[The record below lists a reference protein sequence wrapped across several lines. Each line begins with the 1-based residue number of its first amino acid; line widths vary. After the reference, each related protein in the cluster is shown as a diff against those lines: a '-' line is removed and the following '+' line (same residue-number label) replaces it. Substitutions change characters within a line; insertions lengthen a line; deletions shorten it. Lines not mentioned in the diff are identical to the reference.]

1 MDSFK
6 FVIFNRS
13 ERIFKPTN
21 SLYIDITTFL
31 QYFVINDL
39 LKIKLT
45 CEYSNSDKPRA
56 ICLNKAD
63 IVNKNEEFFKKS
75 PFLNNCIKAFGLN
88 VVAVSNETETEY
100 YIENNK
106 EEPKVFLSINDL
118 ANLFKCRHDS
128 KEFEK
133 YCESLNSQL
142 GYVNILYDKFD
153 TTNDTVFYKFDKTYE
168 NLPLLNNL
176 KGIHYDSHSFV
187 TDIIDEY
194 NKQLIKTFGLIG
206 NTCSENI
213 VYTNDLNELK
223 HVINQNQKII
233 TILLEQ
239 YRFAKFDDEDSLFK
253 CKDIEDVYS
262 EYTEVNDNRQT
273 FEEIVDTV
281 NLDNLTAC
289 LHNKEPPKPV
299 TIEYILDKLEQ

>member
-13 ERIFKPTN
+13 ERIFKPTDF
-21 SLYIDITTFL
+21 LHIDITTLL

-39 LKIKLT
+39 LKIKLI

-63 IVNKNEEFFKKS
+63 ILSKDKKFFEKS

-88 VVAVSNETETEY
+88 IAEVNGETETVY
-100 YIENNK
+100 YINNK
-106 EEPKVFLSINDL
+106 DKTSLFMSINDL

-128 KEFEK
+128 EKFKK
-133 YCESLNSQL
+133 YCERLNSQL
-142 GYVNILYDKFD
+142 GYVNILYDKND
-153 TTNDTVFYKFDKTYE
+153 TTNDTVFYKFDKMYE

-176 KGIHYDSHSFV
+176 GGIHYNSHSFV

-213 VYTNDLNELK
+213 VYTTDLNELK

-273 FEEIVDTV
+273 FESIVDTD
-281 NLDNLTAC
+281 NLENLTAC
-289 LHNKEPPKPV
+289 LHNEDPPNPL
-299 TIEYILDKLEQ
+299 TIDYVLKKLEQ